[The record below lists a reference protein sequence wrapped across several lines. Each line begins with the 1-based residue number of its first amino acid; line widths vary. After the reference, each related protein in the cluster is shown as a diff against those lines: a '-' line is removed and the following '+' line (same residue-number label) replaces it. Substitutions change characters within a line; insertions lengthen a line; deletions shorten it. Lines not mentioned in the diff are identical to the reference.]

1 MCLNSKLALVRLEM
15 LFCIVKMT
23 WKSIKPVE
31 MVITIGISLDTPPHP
46 ESVKEDLPN
55 ITGDIFQTTT
65 NQLMKH
71 MLSLKP
77 VQLQVQGQ

>member
-1 MCLNSKLALVRLEM
+1 M
-15 LFCIVKMT
+15 LFCIVKTT